1 MPWQGKTAN
10 SNRHLTSLKVLKE
23 KEDLKKKKKIQMGEK
38 KRILCSLFFKV
49 NYDGE
54 KFPNIVLFCSYRCL
68 FRVKISG
75 LQVLNGTVVF

>member
-1 MPWQGKTAN
+1 
-10 SNRHLTSLKVLKE
+10 
-23 KEDLKKKKKIQMGEK
+23 MGEK